1 VAIGSFVEQVNRKY
15 LCCGREILGILL
27 EEISLWLHHFFSFDL
42 CFSGAAAIHSQE
54 ELEQIKGE
62 DDHGACDWREVQ
74 AWEEDWEW
82 ILRGAVSRYILRV
95 LFAKWLRSVNQE
107 SIFILFSLAFLGSG
121 VNIQNGE
128 EVGIKLVRAHLLVM
142 CTQFALKYLTQHLS
156 SPESGYVLLNL
167 S

>member
-1 VAIGSFVEQVNRKY
+1 VAIGSCVEQVIRKKKSG
-15 LCCGREILGILL
+15 LQGELVGILIK
-27 EEISLWLHHFFSFDL
+27 EIRYGYIFSPFGL
-42 CFSGAAAIHSQE
+42 CFSGAAAIHSRE
-54 ELEQIKGE
+54 ELEQING
-62 DDHGACDWREVQ
+62 DTDHGACDWREVQ